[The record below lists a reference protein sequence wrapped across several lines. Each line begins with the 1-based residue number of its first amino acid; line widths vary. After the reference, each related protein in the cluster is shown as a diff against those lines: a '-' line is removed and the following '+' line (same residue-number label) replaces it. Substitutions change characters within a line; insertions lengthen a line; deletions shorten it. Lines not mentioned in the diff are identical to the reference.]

1 MSGRR
6 SDLLSVSCP
15 PIDVA
20 CWIPRPGS
28 SPCRQPKHIF
38 RGYEHREMDYPLR
51 PEKHEADHHRRK
63 LNRMSTLLAKNAEV
77 LVTMDSQRR
86 EVKNAGLYAED
97 GFIKHIGPNGELPAT
112 ADTVMDLS
120 GQIVLPGFVNTHHH
134 LNQTL
139 TRNLVAAQNNNLFPW
154 LQAQYRI
161 WARTTEEA
169 SRASTLIGLAELALS
184 GCTTVFDHTY
194 VFKNGN
200 NLDCQIQAAKDLGVR
215 FHASRGSMS
224 LGQSQGGLP
233 PDDCVEDE
241 AFILKDSDRVIRAY
255 HDASPGSMTQ
265 IALAPC
271 SPFSVTIS
279 LLRDSA
285 ALARQYKVKLH
296 THLCETRDEER
307 YTLERYRLRPVD
319 WMETHGWLGDDVWF
333 AHAIH
338 VDDDEIKKFAQTGC
352 GAAHCPCSN
361 MRLGSGIAPIKK
373 YLAAGVKVGLGVD
386 GSASNDAS
394 NILLEARQAMLLA
407 RLQMGLLPPE
417 GPRKYMFLSQSHS
430 VRADEWMTAREAL
443 EIATLGG
450 ARVLG
455 RFDIGSLE
463 PGKCA
468 DFFSLD
474 LHTIGYAGALHD
486 PVAATLFCAPQSA
499 KFTVINGKV
508 IVRDGEVVTMDLKP
522 IIETHNRCA
531 FEMANALEI

>member
-1 MSGRR
+1 M
-6 SDLLSVSCP
+6 
-15 PIDVA
+15 
-20 CWIPRPGS
+20 
-28 SPCRQPKHIF
+28 
-38 RGYEHREMDYPLR
+38 
-51 PEKHEADHHRRK
+51 
-63 LNRMSTLLAKNAEV
+63 
-77 LVTMDSQRR
+77 
-86 EVKNAGLYAED
+86 
-97 GFIKHIGPNGELPAT
+97 
-112 ADTVMDLS
+112 
-120 GQIVLPGFVNTHHH
+120 
-134 LNQTL
+134 
-139 TRNLVAAQNNNLFPW
+139 
-154 LQAQYRI
+154 
-161 WARTTEEA
+161 
-169 SRASTLIGLAELALS
+169 
-184 GCTTVFDHTY
+184 
-194 VFKNGN
+194 
-200 NLDCQIQAAKDLGVR
+200 DCQVQAAKDLGVR

-241 AFILKDSDRVIRAY
+241 AFILRDSERVIKAY
-255 HDASPGSMTQ
+255 HHASPGSMTQ

-307 YTLERYRLRPVD
+307 YTLERFQLRPVD

-352 GAAHCPCSN
+352 GVAHCPCSN
-361 MRLGSGIAPIKK
+361 MRLASGIAPIKK
-373 YLAAGVKVGLGVD
+373 YLSAGVKVGLGVD

-417 GPRKYMFLSQSHS
+417 GPRKHFLLSQSHPI
-430 VRADEWMTAREAL
+430 RAKEWMTAREAL

-455 RFDIGSLE
+455 RSDIGSLE

-508 IVRDGEVVTMDLKP
+508 IVRDGEVVTMDMKP
-522 IIETHNRCA
+522 VIETHNRCA
-531 FEMANALEI
+531 FAMANA

>member
-1 MSGRR
+1 
-6 SDLLSVSCP
+6 
-15 PIDVA
+15 
-20 CWIPRPGS
+20 
-28 SPCRQPKHIF
+28 
-38 RGYEHREMDYPLR
+38 
-51 PEKHEADHHRRK
+51 
-63 LNRMSTLLAKNAEV
+63 
-77 LVTMDSQRR
+77 MDSQRR
-86 EVKNAGLYAED
+86 ELKGAGLYAED
-97 GFIKHIGPNGELPAT
+97 GIIKQVAKNEELPSV
-112 ADTVMDLS
+112 ADTVLDLS

-139 TRNLVAAQNNNLFPW
+139 TRNLPAAQNNNLFPW

-161 WARTTEEA
+161 WARTSEEA

-200 NLDCQIQAAKDLGVR
+200 NVDCQIQAAKELGVR

-241 AFILKDSDRVIRAY
+241 KFILQDSERVIKTH
-255 HDASPGSMTQ
+255 HDPSVGSMTQ
-265 IALAPC
+265 IVLAPC

-285 ALARQYKVKLH
+285 AIARQYKVKLH

-307 YTLERYRLRPVD
+307 YTLERFQLRPVD
-319 WMETHGWLGDDVWF
+319 WF

-417 GPRKYMFLSQSHS
+417 GPRKYFLLSQSHP
-430 VRADEWMTAREAL
+430 VRANEWMTAREVL
-443 EIATLGG
+443 ELATLGG

-455 RFDIGSLE
+455 RSDIGSLE
-463 PGKCA
+463 PGKSA

-486 PVAATLFCAPQSA
+486 PVAAILFCAPQSA
-499 KFTVINGKV
+499 KLTVINGKV
-508 IVRDGEVVTMDLKP
+508 IVRDGEVVTMDMKP
-522 IIETHNRCA
+522 VIETHNRCA
-531 FEMANALEI
+531 FEMANA